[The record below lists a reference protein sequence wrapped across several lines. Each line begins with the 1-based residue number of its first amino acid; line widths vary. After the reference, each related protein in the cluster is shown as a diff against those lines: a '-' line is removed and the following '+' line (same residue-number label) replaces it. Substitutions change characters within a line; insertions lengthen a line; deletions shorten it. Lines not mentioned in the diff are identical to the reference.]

1 MTPNQLLSAIAAA
14 DPDTLAAIRELL
26 KADPNMEQKQ
36 RQRAKTAERM
46 RRYRA
51 RKSHQSG
58 LLASSADLENM
69 SGRQKEHYR
78 YSALRRSQ
86 WLALFSAEHPD
97 GVVPLA
103 IDYRTGMPIVL
114 RHPRPLW
121 ADKLLVDVKPLQWVC
136 WTRAEST
143 IESKEHHGL
152 PKTIRWT
159 LHQWLDALQWLCGG
173 ADALRDATA
182 GCSVAL
188 PLSPEQ
194 RASLPYSLRKPGI
207 WPEVGLMWSWI
218 DSCAA
223 WVRQNPQLTTWPPAN
238 ITTHT
243 ENSSSVSASDSIF

>member
-1 MTPNQLLSAIAAA
+1 
-14 DPDTLAAIRELL
+14 
-26 KADPNMEQKQ
+26 MERKQ

-51 RKSHQSG
+51 RKSQRPG
-58 LLASSADLENM
+58 LPTGIDPQNM
-69 SGRQKEHYR
+69 SGRQREHYR
-78 YSALRRSQ
+78 YAALRRSQ

-97 GVVPLA
+97 GVIPLA

-121 ADKLLVDVKPLQWVC
+121 PDKLLVDVKPLQWVC

-159 LHQWLDALQWLCGG
+159 LHQWLNSLQWLCGG
-173 ADALRDATA
+173 ADALHEATA
-182 GCSVAL
+182 DCPVVL
-188 PLSPEQ
+188 PLSSEQ
-194 RASLPYSLRKPGI
+194 CASLPYSLRRPGV

-218 DSCAA
+218 TSCAA

-243 ENSSSVSASDSIF
+243 ENSGSVSASDSIF